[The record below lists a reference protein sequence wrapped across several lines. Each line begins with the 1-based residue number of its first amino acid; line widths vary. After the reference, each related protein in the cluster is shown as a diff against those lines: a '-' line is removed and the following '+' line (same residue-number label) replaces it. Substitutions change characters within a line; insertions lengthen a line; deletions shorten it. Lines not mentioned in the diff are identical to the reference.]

1 MTEDIT
7 VVYCFVAGDSSL
19 RPSLSPVLSKSSV
32 SVAVTSNGILTA
44 PPTPVSTTPVTS
56 LTPRTSPHPASHVPS
71 SSSSSHHG
79 SYYLPHPRPLTPHN
93 ATTHSPH
100 PHHHPSHHIP
110 SSGECP
116 VKFVHVARLRAYSH
130 QAKVGVKS
138 KKTKDEV
145 KKGKE

>member
-7 VVYCFVAGDSSL
+7 VVYYCFVAGDSSL

-32 SVAVTSNGILTA
+32 IVAVTSNSILTA

-71 SSSSSHHG
+71 SSSSHHG

-93 ATTHSPH
+93 VTTHSPH

-116 VKFVHVARLRAYSH
+116 VKFVHVARLKGLFAPSES
-130 QAKVGVKS
+130 GS
-138 KKTKDEV
+138 EIEKD
-145 KKGKE
+145 